1 MSTHKTVQRIGR
13 TMGQTAIASFIDNN
27 NASRTFTLK
36 SGKSATFTRQLIP
49 HDNIATRTYVDAQIN
64 GRDQTTL
71 TEESVR
77 DITRTIGLQQF
88 FPAIGRQKDGRIE
101 IMDGSRRRAA
111 CLFAG
116 ASLEVLVTS
125 DELDIGDARQLAA
138 DIQTAKEHNLR
149 ELGLRFV
156 LMNQNGMSKSDI
168 AKTEGISNAKVTR
181 AFQAAS
187 VPAELIA
194 LFPVVSE
201 LTLPDYQLLLDV
213 TDNARAESVEISDVA
228 EQVLRL
234 IDENS
239 QQVSTADE
247 QKNQIL
253 GHFRVARRNL
263 VPPKPKTLVT
273 EKLADFE
280 DRNIQARRKVSAE
293 KRSVSYE
300 FVRLPKDTVDQIEGA
315 IREILRSVKGA
326 KIRE

>member
-1 MSTHKTVQRIGR
+1 MHKPVQRIGR
-13 TMGQTAIASFIDNN
+13 TMGQTAIANFIDSN

-49 HDNIATRTYVDAQIN
+49 HGDIASRTYVDTRIN
-64 GRDQTTL
+64 GRDQATL

-88 FPAIGRQKDGRIE
+88 FPAIGRQKDNRVE

-116 ASLEVLVTS
+116 ASLEVLVTN
-125 DELDIGDARQLAA
+125 DELDISDARQLAA

-149 ELGLRFV
+149 ELGLRFT

-168 AKTEGISNAKVTR
+168 AKVEGISNAKVTR

-213 TDNARAESVEISDVA
+213 TDNARAESVAIGDVA
-228 EQVLRL
+228 EQVRKL
-234 IDENS
+234 IGEHP
-239 QQVSTADE
+239 QQVNSADE

-253 GHFRVARRNL
+253 GHFRAAKRSL
-263 VPPKPKTLVT
+263 VPPKAKALVT
-273 EKLADFE
+273 EKLADFD
-280 DRNIQARRKVSAE
+280 DRNIQARRKVNAE
-293 KRSVSYE
+293 KRAISYE
-300 FVRLPKDTVDQIEGA
+300 FVRLPKDAVEQIEAA
-315 IREILRSVKGA
+315 IKQVLTGVKGV
-326 KIRE
+326 KIK

>member
-1 MSTHKTVQRIGR
+1 MHKPVQRIGR
-13 TMGQTAIASFIDNN
+13 TMGQTAIANFIDSN

-49 HDNIATRTYVDAQIN
+49 HGDIASRTYVDTRIN
-64 GRDQTTL
+64 GRDQATL

-88 FPAIGRQKDGRIE
+88 FPAIGRQQDNRIE

-125 DELDIGDARQLAA
+125 DELDISDARQLAA

-149 ELGLRFV
+149 ELGLRFA

-168 AKTEGISNAKVTR
+168 AKVEGISNAKVTR

-213 TDNARAESVEISDVA
+213 TDNARAESVAIGDVA
-228 EQVLRL
+228 EQVRKL
-234 IDENS
+234 IGEHPQQGNS
-239 QQVSTADE
+239 ADE

-253 GHFRVARRNL
+253 GHFRAAKRSL
-263 VPPKPKTLVT
+263 VPPKPKALVT
-273 EKLADFE
+273 EKLADFA
-280 DRNIQARRKVSAE
+280 DRNMQARRKVNTE
-293 KRSVSYE
+293 KRAISYE
-300 FVRLPKDTVDQIEGA
+300 FVRLPKDAVEQIEAA
-315 IREILRSVKGA
+315 IKQVLSGVKGV
-326 KIRE
+326 KVKE

>member
-1 MSTHKTVQRIGR
+1 MTTHKTVQRIGR

-49 HDNIATRTYVDAQIN
+49 HDDIAARTYVDAQIN

-88 FPAIGRQKDGRIE
+88 FPAIGRQKDGHIE
-101 IMDGSRRRAA
+101 VMDGSRRRAA

-125 DELDIGDARQLAA
+125 DELDISDARQLAA

-149 ELGLRFV
+149 ELGLRFA
-156 LMNQNGMSKSDI
+156 LMNENGMSKSDI
-168 AKTEGISNAKVTR
+168 AKAEGISNAKVTR

-201 LTLPDYQLLLDV
+201 LTLPDYHLLLDV

-234 IDENS
+234 INENP
-239 QQVSTADE
+239 QQVSNADE

-253 GHFRVARRNL
+253 GHFRSARRNL

-273 EKLADFE
+273 EKLADFD
-280 DRNIQARRKVSAE
+280 DRNMQARRKVSVE

-300 FVRLPKDTVDQIEGA
+300 LVRLPKDTIDQIEGA

-326 KIRE
+326 RIK